1 MAEKEN
7 KQKHKST
14 IYKYFS
20 RTADGFKA
28 WAEED
33 EEERNYLLVAIEP
46 TGDVDED
53 GNHSYDLHISY
64 NGKANSLAIGLVH
77 SMKRDEFV
85 RQLIIGAAKMY
96 YTANIKIKDNETDN
110 QI

>member
-14 IYKYFS
+14 IDKHFS
-20 RTADGFKA
+20 RTADGYKT
-28 WAEED
+28 WVEEN
-33 EEERNYLLVAIEP
+33 EEERNFLQIAAEDN
-46 TGDVDED
+46 GDVSKEGGKGFDF
-53 GNHSYDLHISY
+53 HIAYS
-64 NGKANSLAIGLVH
+64 GKADILASGLVH

-96 YTANIKIKDNETDN
+96 YTANIKIKDNEADN
-110 QI
+110 

>member
-1 MAEKEN
+1 MAEKE
-7 KQKHKST
+7 KQSEHKST
-14 IYKYFS
+14 IDKYFS

-53 GNHSYDLHISY
+53 GNQSYDLHISY
-64 NGKANSLAIGLVH
+64 HGKANSLANGLAQA
-77 SMKRDEFV
+77 MERDEDI
-85 RQLIIGAAKMY
+85 RQIIIAAAKLY
-96 YTANIKIKDNETDN
+96 YIKNIKIKE
-110 QI
+110 

>member
-1 MAEKEN
+1 MAEKE
-7 KQKHKST
+7 KQSEHKST
-14 IYKYFS
+14 IDKYFS

-33 EEERNYLLVAIEP
+33 EEERNYLQIASEA
-46 TGDVDED
+46 TGDTDKD
-53 GNHSYDLHISY
+53 GNQGFDFHIAYS
-64 NGKANSLAIGLVH
+64 GKADILASGLVH

-96 YTANIKIKDNETDN
+96 YTANIKIKDNEADN
-110 QI
+110 